1 MKVNYVNGIYDSN
14 GKELIR
20 PMTQEEKDFLN
31 KFQQEY
37 YYGKLS
43 EDETDLHY
51 NLIQSTKEEVSELEQ
66 EWSEITDIIE
76 NGKVSRHNYFKLT
89 REEQDIYKE
98 SRKELLKRKREIE
111 DRLSEI
117 DYKKNIYNK
126 DNAERRDIENR
137 YTVISVTDLPI
148 GSFSG
153 LSESK
158 DSYPEWTL
166 FESLVSS
173 TEIL

>member
-66 EWSEITDIIE
+66 EWSEITDIIAIVT
-76 NGKVSRHNYFKLT
+76 GK
-89 REEQDIYKE
+89 Q
-98 SRKELLKRKREIE
+98 
-111 DRLSEI
+111 
-117 DYKKNIYNK
+117 
-126 DNAERRDIENR
+126 
-137 YTVISVTDLPI
+137 I
-148 GSFSG
+148 GRAH
-153 LSESK
+153 
-158 DSYPEWTL
+158 
-166 FESLVSS
+166 V
-173 TEIL
+173 